1 MPSNSQK
8 KSYII
13 TGINFR
19 TCWPVAQ
26 AVARHNG
33 NFIRR
38 FIGQEIIKKF
48 GTPKRILTDCGR
60 EFISQDTQ
68 AYLCSKEIEHITTT
82 PYHPQANGR
91 VERLN
96 GIVLTALRKLAQENA
111 SSWVK
116 HLPTALLMARSRVN
130 RDIYFSSFKMV
141 YGYKPDIQDLPK
153 GLRLVEPDDV
163 PKGNDISFELKIIC
177 NLASEQRAKRVCKQ
191 VIKRTDLFEIT
202 MKSGFSTQL
211 KGN

>member
-1 MPSNSQK
+1 M
-8 KSYII
+8 
-13 TGINFR
+13 
-19 TCWPVAQ
+19 AQ

-82 PYHPQANGR
+82 PYHPQANGL

-96 GIVLTALRKLAQENA
+96 GVVRTALRKLAQENA

-130 RDIYFSSFKMV
+130 RDIHFSPFEMV

-163 PKGNDISFELKIIC
+163 PRGNDICCEVGSK
-177 NLASEQRAKRVCKQ
+177 VP
-191 VIKRTDLFEIT
+191 
-202 MKSGFSTQL
+202 
-211 KGN
+211 